1 MKVYTVDAKP
11 VGGHYPRVD
20 WGEDVFPTPPT
31 LDDNFDDGLPNTS
44 GPKSGMPLYGGA
56 LPKVVRWDEPADNPP
71 PDFDNMPT
79 MNVSERAKQVIE
91 SIEPNTHQFFPVEY
105 IDRQD
110 QLIATRYWFYI
121 CNRRDTIHPTKSNM
135 MLDRRG
141 LYIPPIDAVR
151 RNLEIPSHLDTKA
164 PGKTRLDSSKL
175 GDAHMWREARSGSGM
190 KLMSEEMW
198 QAIQA
203 AGLIGLCPNQME
215 TV

>member
-44 GPKSGMPLYGGA
+44 GPESGLPLYGGA
-56 LPKVVRWDEPADNPP
+56 LPKVVRWDEPAGNPP
-71 PDFDNMPT
+71 PDFDDMPT

-110 QLIATRYWFYI
+110 QPIETRYWFYV

-135 MLDRRG
+135 G
-141 LYIPPIDAVR
+141 LNPFGEYQPPKDFVR
-151 RNLEIPSHLDTKA
+151 RKWKLPSHLDPTLPPKYVIN
-164 PGKTRLDSSKL
+164 SSNVN
-175 GDAHMWREARSGSGM
+175 AAEMWREARSGGGM
-190 KLMSEEMW
+190 ILMSQTMW
-198 QAIQA
+198 EAIQDA
-203 AGLIGLCPNQME
+203 DLTGLQPKQME

>member
-110 QLIATRYWFYI
+110 QPIETRYWFYI
-121 CNRRDTIHPTKSNM
+121 CNRRNTIHPTKSNM
-135 MLDRRG
+135 ALNPFGTFSPAGDMREMGWDL
-141 LYIPPIDAVR
+141 PPHVDPK
-151 RNLEIPSHLDTKA
+151 LP
-164 PGKTRLDSSKL
+164 PKTRLDSSKL

-190 KLMSEEMW
+190 RLMSQTMW
-198 QAIQA
+198 EAIQD
-203 AGLIGLCPNQME
+203 AGLTGLQPKQME